1 MAGGAAIF
9 GANKES
15 CVMASPE
22 TIPFFLCYFLPNK
35 EFSGHGKARGA
46 ANFGVNKEFSGFG
59 KTQGAAI
66 F

>member
-1 MAGGAAIF
+1 MGAC
-9 GANKES
+9 GS
-15 CVMASPE
+15 CS
-22 TIPFFLCYFLPNK
+22 YFLPNK

-46 ANFGVNKEFSGFG
+46 ANFGVNEEFSGFG